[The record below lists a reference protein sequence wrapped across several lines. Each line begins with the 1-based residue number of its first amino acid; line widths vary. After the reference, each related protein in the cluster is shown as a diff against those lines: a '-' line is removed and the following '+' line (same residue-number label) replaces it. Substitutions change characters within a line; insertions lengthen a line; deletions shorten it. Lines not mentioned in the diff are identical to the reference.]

1 MNKFLLLGNWNIA
14 KGKVVQKLA
23 RMNDDADCYMKGKQ
37 AELYGRIQKRVG
49 EARSHLRAAVKSTA
63 K

>member
-23 RMNDDADCYMKGKQ
+23 RLNDDADRYMKGKQ

-49 EARSHLRAAVKSTA
+49 IARNHLREAVKDA
-63 K
+63 AR